1 MQNKIKSLIFI
12 LLIISSTILQAQ
24 NPSVRI
30 VPQPNNIEQ
39 LAGFFQLNSETK
51 IVYESGNDEVL
62 KLADHLG
69 QYLKFNSGLILRCAE
84 KKSKKKVKENTIALS
99 IDNFSN
105 AENAESYTLTV
116 SPKGIIISAPTAHG
130 LFYGIQTF
138 KQLIPIDKSLSIPAV
153 IIKDS
158 PRFKYR
164 GLHLDVGRHL
174 FPVEFIKKYI
184 DLMSIYKLNTF
195 HWHLTEDQ
203 GWRIEIKKYPELT
216 RVSAYRNG
224 TQIGKTN
231 EIDTIRYGGFYTQD
245 EIRDIVAYAADRYI
259 TVIPEI
265 EMPGHS
271 VAALAAYP
279 ELSCTGGPF
288 EVRKIWGVSD
298 DIYCAGNE
306 KTFEF
311 IENVLTEVMA
321 LFPSQYI
328 HIGGDEAPHER
339 WAACPKCQKRIHDE
353 GLKDEGELQSYF
365 IKRVEKFLNDH
376 GRKLIGWDEIIE
388 GGLAPDATVMAWR
401 SVDAAIEAANQGHD
415 VIMTPNDVLYF
426 DHYQSDPDNEPLAI
440 GGHTTLKAVYDYDP
454 VPPVISAENA
464 KHFLGPQANIWTEYA
479 ITTDIVEYRAFPRT
493 LALAEIAWTLPE
505 NKNWESF
512 LERMENQ
519 YPALKAMKVN
529 YSKGLYIVSI
539 DPVKTN
545 EGLRYKLSSEILNA
559 DIRFTTNDTEPNST
573 SPKYTEPVKIDQS
586 CNLKTAIISNETLAG
601 KVNRKEININK
612 AFGKSVT
619 YTLPYSFKYKA
630 SGDIALTDGLFGG
643 TVYKSGWQGFDG
655 TDADFTVD
663 LERVMPVNSISIGTI
678 TDPKAWV
685 LFPENVEFSVSSDG
699 NEWLTLPKVYF
710 LNSGYTPKQT
720 ASAKVNAAGISARY
734 IRVKATG
741 AKKLPV
747 WHEYKGEPCW
757 LFFDELIVE

>member
-1 MQNKIKSLIFI
+1 MQNKIKLLIFI
-12 LLIISSTILQAQ
+12 LLISSTGLLKAQ
-24 NPSVRI
+24 NPVIRI
-30 VPQPNNIEQ
+30 VPQPNKIE
-39 LAGFFQLNSETK
+39 LPDGYFQLNSETK
-51 IVYESGNDEVL
+51 IIFESGNDEIS
-62 KLADHLG
+62 KLADHLC
-69 QYLKFNSGLILRCAE
+69 QYLKFSSGLKLNMAE
-84 KKSKKKVKENTIALS
+84 RKIKKKTKENTITLS
-99 IDNFSN
+99 INNFSTSDN
-105 AENAESYTLTV
+105 PESYTLTV
-116 SPKGIIISAPTAHG
+116 SPKGIIISAPSAHG
-130 LFYGIQTF
+130 LFYGIQTL
-138 KQLIPIDKSLSIPAV
+138 KQLIPTDKSLSIPAV
-153 IIKDS
+153 YIEDS
-158 PRFKYR
+158 PRFRYR
-164 GLHLDVGRHL
+164 GMHLDVGRHL
-174 FPVEFIKKYI
+174 FPVDFIKKYI

-216 RVSAYRNG
+216 KTAAYRNG
-224 TQIGKTN
+224 TQIGKSS

-245 EIRDIVAYAADRYI
+245 EIKDIVAYAAERYI
-259 TVIPEI
+259 TIIPEI

-328 HIGGDEAPHER
+328 HIGGDEAPHGR

-365 IKRVEKFLNDH
+365 IKRIEKFLNDK

-426 DHYQSDPDNEPLAI
+426 DHYQSNPDTEPLAI
-440 GGHTTLKAVYDYDP
+440 GGHTTLKAVYNYEP
-454 VPPVISAENA
+454 IPPVISPENA

-479 ITTDIVEYRAFPRT
+479 GSPDIVEYRAYPRA
-493 LALAEIAWTLPE
+493 LALAEIAWTQPE
-505 NKNWESF
+505 NKNWDSF
-512 LERMENQ
+512 INRLDNQ
-519 YPALKAMKVN
+519 YPRLSAMDVN
-529 YSKGLYIVSI
+529 YCKGIYVVDI
-539 DPVKTN
+539 DPVKTDN
-545 EGLRYKLSSEILNA
+545 GIRFQLSSEINKA
-559 DIRFTTNDTEPNST
+559 EIRYTTDNTVPNKNSAL
-573 SPKYTEPVKIDQS
+573 YTTPVQVENS
-586 CNLKTAIISNETLAG
+586 CTLKAAVIVNGEAAGIVNSRQITL
-601 KVNRKEININK
+601 NK
-612 AFGKSVT
+612 AFGKPVT

-630 SGDIALTDGLFGG
+630 TGDIALTDGLNGG
-643 TVYKSGWQGFDG
+643 SVYKSGWQGFDG

-663 LERVMPVNSISIGTI
+663 LGSIMPVNTISIGTI

-685 LFPENVEFSVSSDG
+685 LFPENVQFSVSSDG
-699 NEWLTLPKVYF
+699 KEWLALPKVF
-710 LNSGYTPKQT
+710 FTNDGYKPKQT

-734 IRVKATG
+734 IRVSATG
-741 AKKLPV
+741 AKKLPE

-757 LFFDELIVE
+757 LFFDEIAVE